1 MKRKGRWVGG
11 SGGIWGA
18 TKTSEGVVSDGFEW
32 RVNEKLGWKIWE
44 VCILDC
50 FKIQTWTT
58 DANMVTL
65 PFASDGAFHLWWVQ
79 FDCNVFIFTITTNI
93 TKTSPRKW
101 QVILESN
108 CLFVLWAVMGDT
120 GLISTGASQKLGAS
134 QILWPVHWNK
144 TIQDTLQ
151 KHKGVGDSLFP
162 PPKDQKCSQIGN
174 KPPLEKLPTG
184 LSSESFAWGSKINFF
199 RKLWDWA

>member
-1 MKRKGRWVGG
+1 MKRKGRWIRGVEDDQGG
-11 SGGIWGA
+11 
-18 TKTSEGVVSDGFEW
+18 TKTSEEVVSDEFEW
-32 RVNEKLGWKIWE
+32 RVNEKFGWKIWE

-79 FDCNVFIFTITTNI
+79 FNCNVFILTNTTNI

-101 QVILESN
+101 QVILERN
-108 CLFVLWAVMGDT
+108 CLFVLWAVMSDT
-120 GLISTGASQKLGAS
+120 GLISPGASQKLGAS
-134 QILWPVHWNK
+134 QILWTVHCNK
-144 TIQDTLQ
+144 KFQDTLQ
-151 KHKGVGDSLFP
+151 KHEGLGDSLFP

-174 KPPLEKLPTG
+174 K
-184 LSSESFAWGSKINFF
+184 
-199 RKLWDWA
+199 